1 MKELIEEFGQGIVD
15 HINRNRGKY
24 ALGAGATGL
33 LGTLAYNGN
42 LQGAV
47 NAGVDGLAGLAGA
60 YNSNAGSQVDL
71 GNGLEAVGNAT
82 KLAYNMPDGVQVPM
96 APVDAYQAAQM
107 AGDTIDTG
115 TQAINS
121 GVQTVTQAVTPSAT
135 HPVNTIPQSV
145 NSDDSNPLNESE
157 APIASYGGVS
167 PMIQNVQYKLRSY
180 GK

>member
-33 LGTLAYNGN
+33 LGALAYNGN

-47 NAGVDGLAGLAGA
+47 NTGVDGLAGLAGA

-71 GNGLEAVGNAT
+71 GNGLEAVGDAT
-82 KLAYNMPDGVQVPM
+82 KLAYNMPDGVQAPM

-107 AGDTIDTG
+107 AGDVIDTG
-115 TQAINS
+115 NQAINN
-121 GVQTVTQAVTPSAT
+121 GVQTVTQAVTPAAT
-135 HPVNTIPQSV
+135 LPQSV